1 MDLPENR
8 CELIQMEIERKK
20 LTVSTSNEISSL
32 PQSTNDKFSTF
43 LTQSAK
49 AKNATPKEIM
59 IWIELNLLA
68 KTDILKHQSTLIPQ
82 DIRIHYEVQKIL
94 NMHGH
99 FFVDF
104 SVKENN
110 GYWKKLWEIYVEQ
123 IYEIYVRY
131 MLKFYEKKN

>member
-59 IWIELNLLA
+59 IWIELN
-68 KTDILKHQSTLIPQ
+68 
-82 DIRIHYEVQKIL
+82 
-94 NMHGH
+94 
-99 FFVDF
+99 
-104 SVKENN
+104 
-110 GYWKKLWEIYVEQ
+110 
-123 IYEIYVRY
+123 
-131 MLKFYEKKN
+131 